1 MAKPKPLPVSI
12 TINCGK
18 FLKEAINKVQR
29 QPSEWWKITANE
41 TTDKGLIYKIHKQLM
56 QLNTRNINSPI
67 KKWAK
72 DLNRHFSKEYIQT
85 TNKHMKR
92 CSTSLIIR
100 EMQIQTTMRCNL
112 TPVRM
117 AIIKKSTNNKCWEGV
132 EKILHSWWEYKLIQ
146 PLWRTVWRFLKNLGI
161 KLSYD
166 PTIPLVGIY
175 PGKIITE
182 KDTCTPTLTVAVF
195 TIAST

>member
-72 DLNRHFSKEYIQT
+72 DLNRYFSDNE
-85 TNKHMKR
+85 
-92 CSTSLIIR
+92 
-100 EMQIQTTMRCNL
+100 
-112 TPVRM
+112 
-117 AIIKKSTNNKCWEGV
+117 
-132 EKILHSWWEYKLIQ
+132 
-146 PLWRTVWRFLKNLGI
+146 
-161 KLSYD
+161 
-166 PTIPLVGIY
+166 
-175 PGKIITE
+175 
-182 KDTCTPTLTVAVF
+182 
-195 TIAST
+195 